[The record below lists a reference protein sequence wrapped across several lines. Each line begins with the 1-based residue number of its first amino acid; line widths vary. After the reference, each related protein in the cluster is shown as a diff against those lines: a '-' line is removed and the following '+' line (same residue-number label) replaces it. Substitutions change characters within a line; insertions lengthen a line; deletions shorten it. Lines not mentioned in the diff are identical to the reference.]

1 MSQDLDCIF
10 PRNSRI
16 AYLEDNPYIYG
27 DIPPSLMRPSS
38 RQRAEDSIELQ
49 IQAKEDQLL
58 RKSLAYSRST
68 ESIDQRSY
76 PDLAEEDYW
85 RHQDELTRRQELRE
99 SLKLSAQDLE
109 PPVRID
115 RRRSV
120 READRRLKMTPAQST
135 TPKTPKSK
143 APHKRQSSGKSRKSL
158 HKRSRF
164 SKCSTKSPYNKPT
177 FSSLVKSI
185 DTQKYTYQPPRHQ
198 LRRRSSAKPD
208 LLGELLALADKH
220 AGQCSSFREKFLR
233 LMQRHS

>member
-38 RQRAEDSIELQ
+38 RQRAEESIEM
-49 IQAKEDQLL
+49 QAKEDQLL

-68 ESIDQRSY
+68 ESIEQRSY
-76 PDLAEEDYW
+76 RDLAEEDYW
-85 RHQDELTRRQELRE
+85 RRQDELTQRQQLRE

-109 PPVRID
+109 PPAHID

-120 READRRLKMTPAQST
+120 READRSLKLISVKST
-135 TPKTPKSK
+135 TPKSQVTC
-143 APHKRQSSGKSRKSL
+143 KRQSSGKSRKSV
-158 HKRSRF
+158 HKSDML
-164 SKCSTKSPYNKPT
+164 SKCNTKSPYNKPT

-185 DTQKYTYQPPRHQ
+185 DTQKYTYQPKQ

-208 LLGELLALADKH
+208 LLGELLELAEQH
-220 AGQCSSFREKFLR
+220 AGQCSSFRERFLR
-233 LMQRHS
+233 LKQRHS